1 MLMLKRMLL
10 FVSSFTIIGITIQLF
25 VVMLAAVNAELFLL
39 TPGLQSYS
47 FVY

>member
-10 FVSSFTIIGITIQLF
+10 FISSFAIIGIAIQFF
-25 VVMLAAVNAELFLL
+25 VVILTEVNQELFLIA
-39 TPGLQSYS
+39 PGLQPYN